1 MADRFLELTKTIE
14 TRKMRSQFLDRMDLE
29 RERGITIKMQ
39 PVRMLW
45 HPGGPELIESET
57 LRVER
62 RSEGQ
67 EYILN
72 LIDTP
77 GHIDFTYEVSRAL
90 LAVEGAILLVDATK
104 GVQAQTISNLELAR
118 RSNIKIIPVI
128 NKIDMPDA
136 RIPEVKQELTEL
148 LECKEEDIFLVSAKT
163 GEGVERVL
171 QAIIEKIPVPQS
183 VLGKETLQALIFD
196 SHFSPHKGVLAY
208 VRVFEGSVKS
218 GDKLKLFH
226 KKAEFQPIEVGTFSP
241 DLIKKDFLEAGEIGY
256 IATNLKDP
264 SLVRVGDTITGYQ
277 LSVINSK
284 LLGGYSEPKPVVWAS
299 IFPEDAD
306 EFEKLKDAFLKLR
319 LNDAS
324 LSFETEGSTLFGRS
338 LRVGF
343 LGLLHL
349 DITIERI
356 IREFGIEVVVASPSI
371 EYEIVFQNGEKVI
384 LRNAELFD
392 EQKRAKEIW
401 EPWFIV
407 SIVGRSKDLGA
418 MIELLQKNEGEL
430 KETKS
435 LSGERILT
443 ESLVPLRKLVSDF
456 FDDLKSATQGYGSM
470 SYEFFEKRKVDLVK
484 LSILI
489 AEKEVPQFA
498 KLVTRGEVESEAR
511 GAIDKLYHLLPKQ
524 LFVLKIQAVSDGRI
538 LASRTMSAAG
548 KNVTA
553 KLYGGDRTRKMKLW
567 KKQKKGKK
575 RLQAHADI
583 DIPHEVYL
591 KMIKRG

>member
-1 MADRFLELTKTIE
+1 MNNIRNFCIIAHIDHGKSTLADRFLEFTGTIE
-14 TRKMRSQFLDRMDLE
+14 ARKMRSQFLDRMDLE

-39 PVRMLW
+39 PVRMSYKNF
-45 HPGGPELIESET
+45 IF
-57 LRVER
+57 
-62 RSEGQ
+62 
-67 EYILN
+67 N

-77 GHIDFTYEVSRAL
+77 GHIDFNYEVSRAL

-118 RSNIKIIPVI
+118 KFNVKIIPVI
-128 NKIDMPDA
+128 NKIDMADA
-136 RIPEVKQELTEL
+136 RIQEAKQELVEL
-148 LECKEEDIFLVSAKT
+148 LGCEEEDIFLVSAKT
-163 GEGVERVL
+163 GQGVEPVL
-171 QAIIEKIPVPQS
+171 EAIIKSIPGPSLEKPAGTS
-183 VLGKETLQALIFD
+183 DSQALIFD

-208 VRVFEGSVKS
+208 VRIFEGKIKA

-241 DLIKKDFLEAGEIGY
+241 DLTKKEFLEFGEIGY

-264 SLVRVGDTITGYQ
+264 SLVRVGDAISDYRQ
-277 LSVINSK
+277 SVINSK
-284 LLGGYSEPKPVVWAS
+284 LLSGYLEPRPVVWAS

-306 EFEKLKDAFLKLR
+306 DFEKLKDALLKLK

-324 LSFETEGSTLFGRS
+324 LSFEVEGSALFGRS

-356 IREFGIEVVVASPSI
+356 VREFGIQVVVASPSI
-371 EYEIVFQNGEKVI
+371 EYEIVFQKGDKVV

-392 EQKRAKEIW
+392 ADQKIKEVW
-401 EPWFIV
+401 EPWFSV
-407 SIVGRSKDLGA
+407 SIIGRAKDLGA
-418 MIELLQKNEGEL
+418 IMELLQKNEGEL
-430 KETKS
+430 KETKT
-435 LSGERILT
+435 LSGQRILT

-456 FDDLKSATQGYGSM
+456 FDDLKSVTQGYGSM
-470 SYEFFEKRKVDLVK
+470 SYEFFERRKVDLVK
-484 LSILI
+484 MSVLI

-498 KLVTRGEVESEAR
+498 KLVTRSEVEGEAR
-511 GAIDKLYHLLPKQ
+511 RTVEKLANILPKQ
-524 LFVLKIQAVSDGRI
+524 LFLLKIQAYSDGRI
-538 LASRTMSAAG
+538 LASRTLSAVG

-567 KKQKKGKK
+567 KKQKEGKK
-575 RLQAHADI
+575 RLQAHADVE
-583 DIPHEVYL
+583 IPHEVYL
-591 KMIKRG
+591 RMIKRD